1 MGEIVSSVQFKTVAR
16 LRFTD
21 RFTLDFLSYASFL
34 SFKENLLLSSS
45 HFSLPTKIPKFPIE
59 DCKDDPKFHIDIAKM
74 IFAKLKFISRI
85 LR

>member
-45 HFSLPTKIPKFPIE
+45 NFSLPAKISKFPIG
-59 DCKDDPKFHIDIAKM
+59 DIDIAKM